1 MSLFIASINSGSNG
15 NCYYV
20 GTATDAILVDAGI
33 SCRET
38 EMRMKRIGLSMH
50 SVRAIFVSHEH
61 TDHIRGVAQISRKY
75 QLPVYITPATMHHS
89 RLHID
94 SHLVKSFTGF
104 QAINIGALSVTAFP
118 KFHDAIDPHSFIVA
132 GAGTTIGVFTD
143 IGTTCQHL
151 ISHFKMCH
159 AAFLEANYD
168 DDMLQNGKYPH
179 HLKKRISGDK
189 GHLSNFQA
197 LTLFMEHRPPFMTHL
212 ILSHLSKDNNHPD
225 IALKLF
231 SNVAGSTEIVVASRY
246 EATAVYEIIG
256 SLRLS
261 VPKPKK
267 VHHAPKAVQI
277 SLF

>member
-1 MSLFIASINSGSNG
+1 
-15 NCYYV
+15 
-20 GTATDAILVDAGI
+20 
-33 SCRET
+33 
-38 EMRMKRIGLSMH
+38 
-50 SVRAIFVSHEH
+50 
-61 TDHIRGVAQISRKY
+61 
-75 QLPVYITPATMHHS
+75 
-89 RLHID
+89 
-94 SHLVKSFTGF
+94 
-104 QAINIGALSVTAFP
+104 
-118 KFHDAIDPHSFIVA
+118 
-132 GAGTTIGVFTD
+132 
-143 IGTTCQHL
+143 
-151 ISHFKMCH
+151 MCH